1 MLTKKYQESI
11 MVEVEIQK
19 SDASQMVKD
28 KQKQM
33 LIIEQRINK
42 EVGILQKGSITFDQI
57 KGIAEN
63 EQVQKTIQLLCE
75 DS

>member
-1 MLTKKYQESI
+1 